1 MAFATF
7 SARYSSSPLRR
18 NRQFSSGRLQFSLPL
33 RYSTDDSRNKRGS
46 GLAATSPFL
55 SKKATLIVV
64 VMGVTGA
71 GKTTVGSLLAQQLG
85 WEFMDA
91 DNFHPES
98 NLAKMRRGIPLSDDD
113 RRPWLEL
120 LRAEIARRDE
130 AQLSLVLACSAL
142 KEEYRRI
149 LVAGPSVK
157 FVYLNGDAQQIAQRL
172 RARRGHFADEQILAG
187 QFADLEEPDDAI
199 RVDVGG
205 TPEKIVMEIRE
216 KLGI

>member
-1 MAFATF
+1 MRER
-7 SARYSSSPLRR
+7 SCG
-18 NRQFSSGRLQFSLPL
+18 N
-33 RYSTDDSRNKRGS
+33 
-46 GLAATSPFL
+46 SPFL
-55 SKKATLIVV
+55 SKKATLIVI

-98 NLAKMRRGIPLSDDD
+98 NLAKMRRGIPLSDND
-113 RRPWLEL
+113 RRPWLAL
-120 LRAEIARRDE
+120 LRAEVARRD
-130 AQLSLVLACSAL
+130 AAHLNLVLACSAL
-142 KEEYRRI
+142 KTEYRRI
-149 LVAGPSVK
+149 LAAGPSVQ
-157 FVYLNGDAQQIAQRL
+157 FVYLKGDPRQIAQRL
-172 RARRGHFADEQILAG
+172 SARTGHFADEKILAG

-205 TPEKIVMEIRE
+205 TPEKIVAEIRE